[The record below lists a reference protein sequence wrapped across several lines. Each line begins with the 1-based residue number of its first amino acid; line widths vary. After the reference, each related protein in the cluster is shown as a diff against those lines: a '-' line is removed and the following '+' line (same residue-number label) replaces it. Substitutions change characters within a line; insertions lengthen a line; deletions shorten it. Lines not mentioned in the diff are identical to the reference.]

1 MKIIFSPTKR
11 MKIQDDL
18 FSNQKP
24 FFLKEANELLAQ
36 MKTYSEDQRR
46 KIFNT
51 SEGLFQK
58 VNQTLL
64 DTESMMGRTPSLF
77 AYQGLA
83 FQHLSANAL
92 GQEELAYLEENL
104 RILSAMYGVLKPK
117 DAVVP
122 YRLEMKTTLPLGSLY
137 AYWQNKLKDYF
148 QKEEIIN
155 VASKEYSDVLLKA
168 YLGKVTHIIFGHLS
182 DGKLKTKGTL
192 AKIARGDLV
201 YSMAERKVTSVN
213 ELRVDFDRYRYRE
226 DLSDQDH
233 IVYLYG

>member
-1 MKIIFSPTKR
+1 M
-11 MKIQDDL
+11 
-18 FSNQKP
+18 
-24 FFLKEANELLAQ
+24 
-36 MKTYSEDQRR
+36 
-46 KIFNT
+46 
-51 SEGLFQK
+51 
-58 VNQTLL
+58 
-64 DTESMMGRTPSLF
+64 
-77 AYQGLA
+77 
-83 FQHLSANAL
+83 
-92 GQEELAYLEENL
+92 
-104 RILSAMYGVLKPK
+104 
-117 DAVVP
+117 
-122 YRLEMKTTLPLGSLY
+122 GSLY

-155 VASKEYSDVLLKA
+155 VASKEYSDVLLKE
-168 YLGKVTHIIFGHLS
+168 YPGKVTHIIFGHLS

>member
-77 AYQGLA
+77 NSCQ
-83 FQHLSANAL
+83 
-92 GQEELAYLEENL
+92 
-104 RILSAMYGVLKPK
+104 RI
-117 DAVVP
+117 
-122 YRLEMKTTLPLGSLY
+122 R
-137 AYWQNKLKDYF
+137 
-148 QKEEIIN
+148 
-155 VASKEYSDVLLKA
+155 
-168 YLGKVTHIIFGHLS
+168 
-182 DGKLKTKGTL
+182 
-192 AKIARGDLV
+192 
-201 YSMAERKVTSVN
+201 
-213 ELRVDFDRYRYRE
+213 
-226 DLSDQDH
+226 
-233 IVYLYG
+233 